1 MAARFLYAHL
11 LIRRLALS
19 GLRCGHENQHHQM
32 SWVLLFSW
40 KTEEEL
46 EKKSSFNWRER
57 ERGSS
62 STSCMVKSSLNF
74 NYLTQKEWER
84 ESRSL
89 QREVNFLPLLRFG
102 GTQTST
108 RSTCHLPYICASPPP
123 FFFLSPVYCLHYLAH
138 QIERAVFSNGS
149 PAVWL
154 LFPKTLDI
162 KIGLMRMLNNLYL

>member
-89 QREVNFLPLLRFG
+89 QREVNFLPFLRFG
-102 GTQTST
+102 GTLPPSIYLCISST
-108 RSTCHLPYICASPPP
+108 
-123 FFFLSPVYCLHYLAH
+123 
-138 QIERAVFSNGS
+138 
-149 PAVWL
+149 L
-154 LFPKTLDI
+154 LFPFPRLLFALSCPSNWTCSFFKWIWDI